1 MVKTVIT
8 VRDMVRDFKH
18 LELSEVKVQAIRGEW
33 HLNATQGTIGHNF
46 VGKDLGNVWESMV
59 ACLGPMKRK

>member
-46 VGKDLGNVWESMV
+46 SGKDLGNVWGAMV
-59 ACLGPMKRK
+59 RCLEPKNKE